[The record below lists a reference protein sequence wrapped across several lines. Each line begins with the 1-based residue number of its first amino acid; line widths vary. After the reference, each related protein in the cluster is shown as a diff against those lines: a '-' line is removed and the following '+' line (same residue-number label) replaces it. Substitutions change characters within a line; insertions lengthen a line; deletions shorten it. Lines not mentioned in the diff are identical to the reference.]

1 MSAEETGRL
10 DRGDGVE
17 LAWAALPGSGPTVVF
32 LGGFRS
38 DMEGSKALALRDF
51 CAARG
56 QRFLRLDYSGH
67 GISGGAFEDGC
78 IGTWAEDAAAVI
90 EARAPGPLVL
100 AGSSMGGWIALLL
113 ARRWGARVRALLGI
127 AAAPDFTSRLME
139 PAMTGAH
146 RAELARSGVV
156 YEPNPYGPPVPI
168 TARLLADGRVQ
179 SVFGQPLPFAGPVRL
194 LQGMRDAEVPWHTAT
209 DLAAHLGSEDLRILL
224 VKDGDHRLS
233 RPQDLLLLEET
244 LAGLLRAVDGG
255 QSLAEAG
262 IAPAQP

>member
-1 MSAEETGRL
+1 MSLEETGRL

-17 LAWAALPGSGPTVVF
+17 LAWAAIPGHGSTVVF

-56 QRFLRLDYSGH
+56 QAFLRLDYSGH
-67 GISGGAFEDGC
+67 GASGGAFEDGC
-78 IGTWAEDAAAVI
+78 IGRWAADAAAVI

-100 AGSSMGGWIALLL
+100 VGSSMGGWISLLL

-127 AAAPDFTSRLME
+127 AAAPDFTDRLME
-139 PAMTGAH
+139 PALTAAQ
-146 RAELARSGVV
+146 REALARDGVFH
-156 YEPNPYGPPVPI
+156 EPSPYGAPVPI
-168 TARLLADGRVQ
+168 TARLLRDGRAQ
-179 SVFGQPLPFAGPVRL
+179 SVFAQPLPFAGPVRL
-194 LQGMRDAEVPWHTAT
+194 LQGMRDAEVPWQTAT
-209 DLAAHLGSEDLRILL
+209 DLAAHFGAEDLRVLL

-233 RPQDLLLLEET
+233 RPQDLSLLADT
-244 LAGLLRAVDGG
+244 LAGLLGAVDGG

-262 IAPAQP
+262 ITPA